1 MKDSIIE
8 HAERLQCQAHEV
20 IRELK
25 IIEIWK
31 AYGAQARLVGSLS
44 TGLLIKKRDIDFHVY
59 SERFSISDSFG
70 AIALIASNRSIKKVT
85 YNNLID
91 TEEKCIEWHLWFLDE
106 ENNEWQIDI
115 IHIHNESPYAGKFEN
130 VAERIKTVL
139 TPELKLAILSIKN
152 EIPDTVK
159 VMGIEVYQAVI
170 RDGIR
175 NYNDFML
182 WREKNHQEGIIDWM
196 P

>member
-1 MKDSIIE
+1 MNDNIIE

-25 IIEIWK
+25 IIEIWR
-31 AYGAQARLVGSLS
+31 AYGAQAKLVGSLS

-85 YNNLID
+85 YLNLID

-106 ENNEWQIDI
+106 DNNEWKIDI

-139 TPELKLAILSIKN
+139 TPELKHAILSIKN

-175 NYNDFML
+175 NYNDFMH
-182 WREKNHQEGIIDWM
+182 WRDNNHQEGIIDWM